1 MTYQEAMQALNDAV
15 YAAVRAA
22 VNEDGAPVDALREIA
37 AEVDHLID
45 HNCTREELES
55 ARALYMGIQ
64 QAGMTW

>member
-55 ARALYMGIQ
+55 ARTLYMGIQ